1 MILKRY
7 SLKLFLIIVFSQ
19 NVFADNALPEFTAK
33 YAIQKFGIKLA
44 EAEYQLR
51 YTDTGY
57 KFTQKTKLY
66 GVASMFRDDS
76 VNAVSFVDNI
86 NGQLLLKKH
95 SFKQTGKEKNRDED
109 FAIQWHTDN
118 EKLSG
123 KISGMV
129 RSQPIQHNINTP
141 VWEVLSFQL
150 PLMID
155 AKTSKKDYPY
165 NALLKGEIATYN
177 FELTNNKTIVF
188 ADKDYQT
195 LHLVRKDQQKDRQ
208 LHLWLAPAMHNLP
221 IVIENY
227 RDGKEHS
234 RMQLESV
241 QFNND
246 KTITTIEN
254 DDEF

>member
-7 SLKLFLIIVFSQ
+7 TLYLFLAIVFSQ

-57 KFTQKTKLY
+57 QFTQKTKLH

-76 VNAVSFVDNI
+76 VNVVSLVDNV

-95 SFKQTGKEKNRDED
+95 TYKQTGKEKNRDED
-109 FAIQWHTDN
+109 IVIQWQTDN
-118 EKLSG
+118 NQLSG
-123 KISGMV
+123 SISGMV
-129 RSQPIQHNINTP
+129 RSQPIQLETNTP

-155 AKTSKKDYPY
+155 AKADKKVYPY
-165 NALLKGEIATYN
+165 NALIKGEIDTYN
-177 FELTNNKTIVF
+177 FELTDKKTI
-188 ADKDYQT
+188 
-195 LHLVRKDQQKDRQ
+195 
-208 LHLWLAPAMHNLP
+208 
-221 IVIENY
+221 
-227 RDGKEHS
+227 S
-234 RMQLESV
+234 
-241 QFNND
+241 
-246 KTITTIEN
+246 
-254 DDEF
+254 